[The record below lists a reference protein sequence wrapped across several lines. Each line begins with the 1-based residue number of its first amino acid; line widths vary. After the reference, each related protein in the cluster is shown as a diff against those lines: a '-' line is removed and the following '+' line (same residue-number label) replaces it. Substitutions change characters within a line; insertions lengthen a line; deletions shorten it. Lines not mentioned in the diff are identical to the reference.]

1 MKETLD
7 IVVLVAFVGFMIF
20 LLRGFT
26 KKTMERDRSKK

>member
-1 MKETLD
+1 MREIID
-7 IVVLVAFVGFMIF
+7 IIMIVAFVAFMVF